1 MFLFKKL
8 FIIKLFSE
16 YLMNETKLKKIID
29 ESVKK
34 AINENKTNSFIDEVR
49 NFNSIMDASN
59 KILNES
65 SVNRMLQWLKDC
77 DCAFISAFR
86 KELKDIKDM
95 EATYLGPDKKW
106 QVGKRFTHEEN
117 RKKNKMMVAEL
128 LQLGYGVTKV
138 KGIYP
143 EGMTDETSE
152 ESYLVVNRNNDANFL
167 DNLLRISEYYNQDSI
182 YYKEKGKTKGNLI
195 GTNDNGFPEYH
206 QKGEDSEMK
215 TSTASNYM
223 SRMGNKAFSFVG
235 KDAEKV
241 NNRKEAMD
249 SIEKSKGTD
258 DEWRQRYWRDND
270 GTSFRGRKELRKQKM
285 NEAVDFWRKMVDG
298 RMLIKED
305 IHPLTRKTM
314 GEALRKMR
322 S

>member
-1 MFLFKKL
+1 MEKIVRLNERELKN
-8 FIIKLFSE
+8 IIH
-16 YLMNETKLKKIID
+16 
-29 ESVKK
+29 ESVKNVL
-34 AINENKTNSFIDEVR
+34 NERKTNSFINEVR
-49 NFNSIMDASN
+49 NFNSIIDKTIKA
-59 KILNES
+59 LNES
-65 SVNRMLQWLKDC
+65 SINRMLQWLKNC

-86 KELKDIKDM
+86 NELKDVRDIN
-95 EATYLGPDKKW
+95 ATYLGPDDKNQW
-106 QVGKRFTHEEN
+106 QIGKQFTHEEN
-117 RKKNKMMVAEL
+117 RQKNKLMVAEL

-138 KGIYP
+138 KGVYP

-152 ESYLVVNRNNDANFL
+152 ESYLVVNRNDDENFL

-195 GTNDNGFPEYH
+195 GTNNNGFPEYH
-206 QKGEDSEMK
+206 QKGEDSELK

-241 NNRKEAMD
+241 KNRK
-249 SIEKSKGTD
+249 
-258 DEWRQRYWRDND
+258 N
-270 GTSFRGRKELRKQKM
+270 KM
-285 NEAVDFWRKMVDG
+285 SEAVNFWRNMVDG
-298 RMLIKED
+298 KMIIKED

-322 S
+322 NRKACN

>member
-1 MFLFKKL
+1 
-8 FIIKLFSE
+8 
-16 YLMNETKLKKIID
+16 
-29 ESVKK
+29 
-34 AINENKTNSFIDEVR
+34 
-49 NFNSIMDASN
+49 
-59 KILNES
+59 
-65 SVNRMLQWLKDC
+65 MLQWLKDC
-77 DCAFISAFR
+77 DCAFITAFR
-86 KELKDIKDM
+86 NELKDVRDM
-95 EATYLGPDKKW
+95 EATYLGPDEKNKW
-106 QVGKRFTHEEN
+106 QVGKQFTHEEN
-117 RKKNKMMVAEL
+117 RQKNKLMVAEL

-143 EGMTDETSE
+143 EGTKDESSE

-167 DNLLRISEYYNQDSI
+167 NNLLRISEYYNQDSI

-206 QKGEDSEMK
+206 QKGEDSELK

-249 SIEKSKGTD
+249 SIEKSRGTD
-258 DEWRQRYWRDND
+258 DEWRQRYWQDND

-285 NEAVDFWRKMVDG
+285 NEAIDFWKNMVIG
-298 RMLIKED
+298 KMLIKED

-322 S
+322 KNQ

>member
-1 MFLFKKL
+1 MKRTIHLKESELKN
-8 FIIKLFSE
+8 IICK
-16 YLMNETKLKKIID
+16 
-29 ESVKK
+29 SVKRILGEK
-34 AINENKTNSFIDEVR
+34 HLTNHNEEVYNFNNVINKSNKT
-49 NFNSIMDASN
+49 
-59 KILNES
+59 LNES
-65 SVNRMLQWLKDC
+65 SVNRMLSWLKDC

-86 KELKDIKDM
+86 SELKDIRDKD
-95 EATYLGPDKKW
+95 ATYLGPDNDW
-106 QVGKRFTHEEN
+106 EEGKRFTHEEN
-117 RKKNKMMVAEL
+117 RQKNKLMVAEL

-138 KGIYP
+138 KGVYP
-143 EGMTDETSE
+143 EGMTDESSE
-152 ESYLVVNRNNDANFL
+152 ESYLVVNRNDDENFL

-195 GTNDNGFPEYH
+195 GTNNCGWPEYH

-215 TSTASNYM
+215 TDTASNYM
-223 SRMGNKAFSFVG
+223 SRLGNKAFSFVG

-270 GTSFRGRKELRKQKM
+270 GTTFKGRKENRKAKM
-285 NEAVDFWRKMVDG
+285 MEAVGFWRNMTASK
-298 RMLIKED
+298 MLIKED

-314 GEALRKMR
+314 GEELRRMR
-322 S
+322 KK

>member
-1 MFLFKKL
+1 ME
-8 FIIKLFSE
+8 IIVRL
-16 YLMNETKLKKIID
+16 NERELKNIIH
-29 ESVKK
+29 ESVKNVL
-34 AINENKTNSFIDEVR
+34 NERKTNSFINEVR
-49 NFNSIMDASN
+49 NFNTIIDKTN
-59 KILNES
+59 KTLNES
-65 SVNRMLQWLKDC
+65 SINRMLQWLKNC

-86 KELKDIKDM
+86 NELKDVRDM
-95 EATYLGPDKKW
+95 NATYLGPDDKNQW
-106 QVGKRFTHEEN
+106 QIGKQFTHEEN
-117 RKKNKMMVAEL
+117 RQKNKLMVAEL

-138 KGIYP
+138 KGVYP

-152 ESYLVVNRNNDANFL
+152 ESYLVVNRNDFL

-195 GTNDNGFPEYH
+195 GTNNNGFPEYH
-206 QKGEDSEMK
+206 QKGEDSELK

-241 NNRKEAMD
+241 KNRK
-249 SIEKSKGTD
+249 
-258 DEWRQRYWRDND
+258 N
-270 GTSFRGRKELRKQKM
+270 KM
-285 NEAVDFWRKMVDG
+285 SEAVNFWRNMVDG
-298 RMLIKED
+298 KMIIKEV

-322 S
+322 NRKACN